1 MFRLIRI
8 FCPILTLFAVYRV
21 LRDGAFE
28 DLPVEEVVPGDVI
41 VIKKGELFCDM
52 VLLKGNR
59 LLIDESAL
67 TGESTPVVK
76 TVLDTAARNVEY
88 NGLRHKGNTIMAGTE
103 VLELDEDEK
112 CLGLVMKTG
121 SFTGKGELLSEV
133 LSYERHK
140 LKFDDDVKLVLFI
153 LLIEMIVLVS
163 LVFMFL
169 NDDWVFS
176 WFYGIYVVATVLPPL
191 LPTCFVVS
199 VGISADR
206 LQKKNIACS
215 NPEGILIAGKVNT
228 AFFDKTGT
236 LTKQGLDFLSVNAT
250 KSNEEWILI
259 AMSVCHTLGTRS
271 DGSLLGN
278 HVDEVSFEFTGASL
292 HLSESGQSQVNF
304 HGRLFKVLKHF
315 VFDCVRTTQSVI
327 IEDDQGATF
336 IFVKGS
342 SDAIGGLCDPSSVP
356 ETFNRT
362 VRESAKAGIYQLA
375 IAMRPYDLD
384 VAVAEASRD
393 DIEKSLVFLGF
404 VNFQNCEFFAVVFL
418 LYLD

>member
-1 MFRLIRI
+1 MYL
-8 FCPILTLFAVYRV
+8 YRV
-21 LRDGAFE
+21 LRDGNFQ
-28 DLPVEEVVPGDVI
+28 DLPVEEVVPGDVV

-59 LLIDESAL
+59 VLIDESAL

-76 TVLDTAARNVEY
+76 TALDAAGGKIVY
-88 NGLRHKGNTIMAGTE
+88 DALRHKGNTIFAGTE
-103 VLELDEDEK
+103 VLELDENEK
-112 CLGLVMKTG
+112 SLGLIMKTG

-140 LKFDDDVKLVLFI
+140 HKFDDDVKLVLFI
-153 LLIEMIVLVS
+153 LLMEMIVLVS
-163 LVFMFL
+163 LVFLFL

-215 NPEGILIAGKVNT
+215 NPEGILIAGKVNI

-250 KSNEEWILI
+250 KSNEESILV
-259 AMSVCHTLGTRS
+259 AMAVCHTLGTRS
-271 DGSLLGN
+271 DGSILGN
-278 HVDEVSFEFTGASL
+278 HVDEVSFEFSGASL
-292 HLSESGQSQVNF
+292 HMSENGQPQVNF
-304 HGRLFKVLKHF
+304 HGKLFKVLKHF

-327 IEDDQGATF
+327 VEDDQGSKF

-342 SDAIGGLCDPSSVP
+342 SDAIGKLCDPNTIP

-362 VRESAKAGIYQLA
+362 VRESAKSGIYQLA
-375 IAMRPYDLD
+375 VAMRPYDLN
-384 VAVAEASRD
+384 VAVPEASRD
-393 DIEKSLVFLGF
+393 DIEKSLNFIGF
-404 VNFQNCEFFAVVFL
+404 VNFQNCEYIFMRPK
-418 LYLD
+418 